1 MKTPPR
7 ISALLALLFVITAL
21 PSVWAGLCLKCSQ
34 LSYIANVGAC
44 KQCGEFT
51 SSGAFALCAKCSDKE
66 NKCQHCQEP
75 VAAPGKGDPAKQ
87 PAPVVG
93 HKAPNGKPFPA
104 HWGEPPRLQTKDLR
118 LLPGGYGSGSGT
130 LANWIQQN
138 LDKDAA
144 KEKPAPIVHKAP
156 NGKPFPAHWGEPPRI
171 QTRDL
176 RPLPGGYGSGSG
188 TLANWIQQNLD
199 KDAKDPSRGKAP
211 PQPVPSPAPNPA
223 PTAELKNDKPDDAAK
238 VTAALV
244 AWAKAKVSCG
254 GNYSYTVGFAS
265 AFGFGH
271 TTTIV
276 VENSKVVE
284 RRYEEFDR
292 NPPPPGLG
300 AVPNGYVEKGAQVG
314 KAAKGAPAKTLDE
327 LYLEAQKIAGQA
339 LQPFERRYI
348 ITDKKDLLTSCFI
361 VDTRIAGDAPHRGIA
376 LTNITLAAAKPAPVA
391 HKAPNGKAFPAHW
404 GAPPRIQTRDL
415 RPLPGGY
422 GEGSGTLATWIQQ
435 NLDKDAAKAKDTP
448 DKPAP
453 APQAAVAAKV
463 HSGHFVSN
471 QYKPQDALTLAV
483 FSTSAEFKAAF
494 GTAAFGLGA
503 GGKRLDYVGD
513 AAFAD
518 GVVAALIRRGN
529 TLYSYQL
536 ASTAKTDEGVLTL
549 NILSAGKPDA
559 AATFASPLIVSLP
572 RAGVTHVRFVEN
584 DKVLGEVPLAAAV
597 KEPAPATPAI
607 VLDKT
612 PGNKGGG
619 KAKRKP
625 FPAHWGAPPRIQT
638 ADYGP
643 LPGGYGNGSST
654 MRGWIQ
660 KNLDLDAKDPNRGK
674 PGVKPEDK
682 QAEIERIQKRI
693 VAIKA
698 LMQVARFTKEGY
710 DKIQAELAELT
721 ARLKQLQAEDP
732 AAPVKP
738 QAARPPV
745 SDAFAQLHPAG
756 SYAPSDL
763 LIGMKEGLSKAD
775 GEKALATALPG
786 LTVVKGMFNNTILHV
801 QLPAAL
807 NVEQAMAKL
816 KGVPEVSYSELN
828 QIVSITPV
836 PRVLPRPQLQRQ

>member
-51 SSGAFALCAKCSDKE
+51 SSGAFALCTKCSAKE

-75 VAAPGKGDPAKQ
+75 VAAPGKQPA
-87 PAPVVG
+87 PAPVV

-144 KEKPAPIVHKAP
+144 KEKPAPVAHKAP
-156 NGKPFPAHWGEPPRI
+156 NGKAFPAHWGEPPRI

-176 RPLPGGYGSGSG
+176 RPLPGGYG
-188 TLANWIQQNLD
+188 
-199 KDAKDPSRGKAP
+199 
-211 PQPVPSPAPNPA
+211 
-223 PTAELKNDKPDDAAK
+223 
-238 VTAALV
+238 
-244 AWAKAKVSCG
+244 
-254 GNYSYTVGFAS
+254 
-265 AFGFGH
+265 
-271 TTTIV
+271 
-276 VENSKVVE
+276 
-284 RRYEEFDR
+284 
-292 NPPPPGLG
+292 
-300 AVPNGYVEKGAQVG
+300 
-314 KAAKGAPAKTLDE
+314 
-327 LYLEAQKIAGQA
+327 
-339 LQPFERRYI
+339 
-348 ITDKKDLLTSCFI
+348 
-361 VDTRIAGDAPHRGIA
+361 
-376 LTNITLAAAKPAPVA
+376 
-391 HKAPNGKAFPAHW
+391 
-404 GAPPRIQTRDL
+404 
-415 RPLPGGY
+415 
-422 GEGSGTLATWIQQ
+422 EGSGTLAAWIQQ

-518 GVVAALIRRGN
+518 GVVAALIRRDN
-529 TLYSYQL
+529 TMYSYQL

-674 PGVKPEDK
+674 AGKPEDK

-756 SYAPSDL
+756 SYAPGDL

-801 QLPAAL
+801 QLPPAL

-816 KGVPEVSYSELN
+816 KGLPEVSYSELN